1 LPAGASRA
9 GTGSLKNQTK
19 PNPVLIAAAFVILVL
34 WLLGLITSVPVGGF
48 IHILLAISVILML
61 VHFAVGRRRVG

>member
-1 LPAGASRA
+1 LPAGAFRA
-9 GTGSLKNQTK
+9 GAGSLKNQTK

-34 WLLGLITSVPVGGF
+34 WLLGLIASVAAGGF

-61 VHFAVGRRRVG
+61 AHFTAGRGRVG